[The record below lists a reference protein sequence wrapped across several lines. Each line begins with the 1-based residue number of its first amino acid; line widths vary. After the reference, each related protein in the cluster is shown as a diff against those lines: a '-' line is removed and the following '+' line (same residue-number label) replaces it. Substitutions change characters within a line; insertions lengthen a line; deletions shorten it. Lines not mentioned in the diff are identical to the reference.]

1 MQIGR
6 HEEQNI
12 CPHTVD
18 IMVLPVDVMR
28 GRLSRQTGHPM
39 GDSLGEA
46 IGEISL
52 REAIGEVSSGGEGAG
67 EWVRSIVIS
76 KSVFHRAGLS
86 GRLIG
91 EVSGGEGAANG
102 ELVRSI
108 VTSKSLFHRAGL
120 SGRLIGE
127 VSGREEAATGPGESV
142 MSIVT
147 SKSLFHWAGLSSSS
161 GEYAS
166 LAWSSKRV
174 VALASNIDADRSSL
188 SPGALKGMSLLRA
201 AGILS
206 ERVVGDVP

>member
-1 MQIGR
+1 MGCIWLGLSTFLQVGQLPRALMQIGR

-28 GRLSRQTGHPM
+28 GRLSIQTGHPM

-52 REAIGEVSSGGEGAG
+52 REAIGEVSSGGEGAATG

-86 GRLIG
+86 G
-91 EVSGGEGAANG
+91 S
-102 ELVRSI
+102 
-108 VTSKSLFHRAGL
+108 
-120 SGRLIGE
+120 LIGE
-127 VSGREEAATGPGESV
+127 VSGREEAASGPGESV

-161 GEYAS
+161 E
-166 LAWSSKRV
+166 RV